1 MALFKLKT
9 PESVEVFRRR
19 LADVD
24 ALPQLAALGMLT
36 GLVTAAVILSFRWV
50 MELCLSFLPA
60 GDIENFEALSLYAR
74 IALVMGGALTLG
86 FLMNRYT
93 PSARRVGVVHVMERL
108 SLHQGRLPL
117 RNAVI
122 QFIGG
127 VIALVSGQSGGREG
141 PAIHLGA
148 TAASLLGQ
156 QFKVPYNSLR
166 TLVACGT
173 AAAIASSFNTP
184 IAGVIFAM
192 EVVMMEYTIGSFI
205 PVIIAAVTST
215 ILTQVFFS
223 AEVAF
228 TVGASF
234 NYSIAELPY
243 LLLVGI
249 LIGAAAAAYIQLIQR
264 FARLSQLPFWL
275 RICIAGAI
283 TAAAAVVFPQVMG
296 VGYDTVNDIM
306 LTQLSIVLLA
316 ALAVTK
322 LITSAAAVGMGMPV
336 GLIGPTFFIGA
347 AIGGVFGNMLQ
358 YWTEAD
364 VSIGFYVMLGM
375 CAMMGAALQAPLAAL
390 MAVLEM
396 TTNTQLILPA
406 MLTIVIATMTNSQVF
421 KQKSVFISTLNTLGL
436 QYPPSP
442 VTLHMQRVGVTAIMN
457 RAFVRLPETVEFAEA
472 QAALDQNPSWIVIG
486 GTDIRALL
494 NPADL
499 NAFISERG
507 EEGQQIDLMKMPG
520 QRMDVT
526 TIGAQ
531 ATVMQVQSALT
542 RSGMEACCV
551 TRTTAPMIKP
561 VIGVITQ
568 NDIDSYRNKTE

>member
-1 MALFKLKT
+1 MAFKLKT
-9 PESVEVFRRR
+9 PESVESFRRR
-19 LADVD
+19 LAEVD

-50 MELCLSFLPA
+50 VELCLGLLP
-60 GDIENFEALSLYAR
+60 GNDIENFEGLDLSTR
-74 IALVMGGALTLG
+74 IILIMGGAVTLG
-86 FLMNRYT
+86 VLLNRYS

-117 RNAVI
+117 KNALI
-122 QFIGG
+122 QFLGG
-127 VIALVSGQSGGREG
+127 AIALTTGQSGGREG

-156 QFKVPYNSLR
+156 QFKVPNNSLR

-223 AEVAF
+223 TEVAF
-228 TVGASF
+228 TTGAAF

-249 LIGAAAAAYIQLIQR
+249 LIGAVAAGFTQLIQR
-264 FARLSQLPFWL
+264 FARLVDLPFWL
-275 RICIAGAI
+275 RLVLAGSI
-283 TAAAAVVFPQVMG
+283 TAAASVLFPQVMG

-306 LTQLSIVLLA
+306 LTQLSIVLLI
-316 ALAVTK
+316 ALAFAK
-322 LITSAAAVGMGMPV
+322 LVTSAAAVGLGMPV

-347 AIGGVFGNMLQ
+347 TMGGVFGNMLQ
-358 YWTEAD
+358 FWTDSD
-364 VSIGFYVMLGM
+364 VSVGFYVMLGM
-375 CAMMGAALQAPLAAL
+375 CAMMGAVLQAPLAAL

-396 TTNTQLILPA
+396 TTNTQMILPA
-406 MLTIVIATMTNSQVF
+406 MLTIVVATMTNSQVF
-421 KQKSVFISTLNTLGL
+421 RQKSVFISTLNTLGL

-442 VTLHMQRVGVTAIMN
+442 VTLHLQRVGVASIMD
-457 RAFVRLPETVEFAEA
+457 RDFVRLPEQVDQA
-472 QAALDQNPSWIVIG
+472 QAQQALDAKPNWIVVG
-486 GTDIRALL
+486 GDQIKALL

-499 NAFISERG
+499 AVFLAERG
-507 EEGQQIDLMKMPG
+507 AEEESINLMQLPG

-526 TIGAQ
+526 TISSQ
-531 ATVMQVQSALT
+531 ATVMQLQNALDKT
-542 RSGMEACCV
+542 GAEACCV
-551 TRTTAPMIKP
+551 TRTTAPMIAP
-561 VIGVITQ
+561 VVGVVTQ
-568 NDIDSYRNKTE
+568 SHINNYRDNVQ